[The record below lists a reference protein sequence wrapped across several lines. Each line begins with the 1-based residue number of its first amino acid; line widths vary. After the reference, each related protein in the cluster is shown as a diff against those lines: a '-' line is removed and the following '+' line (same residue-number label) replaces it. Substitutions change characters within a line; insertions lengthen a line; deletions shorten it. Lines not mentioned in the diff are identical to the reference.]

1 VNHSAIS
8 FAAKYVKVDDL
19 KAARARLIGGGM
31 CLVDL
36 ECAPKR
42 TFTGI
47 LEYLVSWPSAH

>member
-8 FAAKYVKVDDL
+8 FAAKYVKVVDP

-31 CLVDL
+31 GLVAM
-36 ECAPKR
+36 ECAPRR

-47 LEYLVSWPSAH
+47 LEYLVSWPSAD